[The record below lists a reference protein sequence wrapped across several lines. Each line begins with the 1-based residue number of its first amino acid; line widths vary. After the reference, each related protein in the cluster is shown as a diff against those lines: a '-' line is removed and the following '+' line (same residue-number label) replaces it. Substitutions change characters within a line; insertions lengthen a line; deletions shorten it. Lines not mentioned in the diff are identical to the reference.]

1 MFDTGEVIEAGFAS
15 SAKSEREIK
24 SIEEELKKGKIKP
37 SYWFAGV
44 TGRGKDLILILH
56 YTNDTYY
63 YDKTDNR
70 IAHDYIKETW
80 GGTARF
86 EIPVDTKTGEW
97 DINLFEVAG
106 GDLTKEDVIKL
117 ANEKLSKYSEEVK
130 NDLASQIFCPD
141 MFKGFNGNIKIKD
154 RALEIYI
161 GREEGRNAFGL
172 SQIIRLQDLYFFNG
186 KISTKKEIFDD
197 FNNISK
203 IKNADLFCKTLNSLE
218 NFYDIENK
226 EEMESLMEKIILRED
241 HEIVKNKKGYINYKT
256 GNLVYT
262 IRNNKMFIRD
272 LRRKEET
279 EETNYEILDFFI
291 AKNARKLY
299 EIYQT
304 EYRRYWARFTR

>member
-1 MFDTGEVIEAGFAS
+1 M
-15 SAKSEREIK
+15 
-24 SIEEELKKGKIKP
+24 
-37 SYWFAGV
+37 
-44 TGRGKDLILILH
+44 ILH

-80 GGTARF
+80 GDTARF

-141 MFKGFNGNIKIKD
+141 MFKGFNG
-154 RALEIYI
+154 
-161 GREEGRNAFGL
+161 
-172 SQIIRLQDLYFFNG
+172 

-218 NFYDIENK
+218 SFYDIENK

-262 IRNNKMFIRD
+262 IRNNRMFIWD